1 MDNTLKGFAKSAN
14 LSPDS
19 KVSLGRPETNTV
31 LILFTPQHPGIP
43 ELIGPL
49 ITAEGVA
56 SSCRQ
61 WRLHEQIIT
70 GFSSLVHCLTSD
82 QLYSRIVPILMKN
95 ITNKVYT
102 VIIMCKYIIYYIM
115 YNTVYITVCML
126 QIFINSRVCVIS
138 LQSNYLYLVCRCFCF
153 ATFNH

>member
-1 MDNTLKGFAKSAN
+1 MDDTLKGFAKSAN

-19 KVSLGRPETNTV
+19 KVSSGRPETNTV

-56 SSCRQ
+56 SNCRQ

-95 ITNKVYT
+95 ITNKVLL
-102 VIIMCKYIIYYIM
+102 YYVQV
-115 YNTVYITVCML
+115 YNI
-126 QIFINSRVCVIS
+126 
-138 LQSNYLYLVCRCFCF
+138 LYYV
-153 ATFNH
+153 